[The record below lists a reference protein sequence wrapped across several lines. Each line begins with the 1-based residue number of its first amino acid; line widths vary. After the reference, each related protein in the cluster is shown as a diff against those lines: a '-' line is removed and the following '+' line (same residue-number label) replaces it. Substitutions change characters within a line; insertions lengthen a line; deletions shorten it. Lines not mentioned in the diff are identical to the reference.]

1 MPYVYTKFFK
11 HFLLVMLYIV
21 AFADANAQYKSED
34 LLIDQLVTNLRGKD
48 ATGYTNQFAPFDTM
62 WRVANQLV
70 PSSEPETKRLAN
82 IKSHP
87 EKLQQFDPK
96 TNPAIEQ
103 QFKVVLQKGTDS
115 GIHWSEII
123 MMRYE
128 LEKMMLS
135 KEMVGFEKVA
145 PVRLQG
151 YLYLMDNLTSK
162 VYMVALRNV
171 FSLNNKIYG
180 GEVVNVLEAQ
190 NVDEF
195 HDKLASERKI
205 EKQRLLAEM
214 YGTPDESPDSSL
226 AQNTTK
232 NESGV
237 GSEEGEDE
245 GKKKILKRVLDRKLY
260 VGKLDDEIR
269 IELYLRSLQGAC
281 PEPVCGWEAIY
292 KFGDNEEYIKL
303 EVTKKPDG
311 KWHFL
316 EDSEEG
322 AMELVLN
329 GSSFTGQWI
338 SPQDKTEYEVKMEER
353 VEVKTK
359 KLYALDEMIES
370 L

>member
-1 MPYVYTKFFK
+1 V
-11 HFLLVMLYIV
+11 LCVI
-21 AFADANAQYKSED
+21 AFADVKAQFKSED
-34 LLIDQLVTNLRGKD
+34 LLVDRLVANLRSKD
-48 ATGYTNQFAPFDTM
+48 VVSYANQFAPFDTM
-62 WRVANQLV
+62 WRIATQLV
-70 PSSEPETKRLAN
+70 PASEPEAKRLAN

-87 EKLQQFDPK
+87 ERLRQFDPK
-96 TNPAIEQ
+96 INSAIEQ
-103 QFKVVLQKGTDS
+103 QFKIVLQKGTDS
-115 GIHWSEII
+115 GIHWSEVV

-151 YLYLMDNLTSK
+151 YIYLMDNLSSK
-162 VYMVALRNV
+162 IYMVAVRNI
-171 FSLNNKIYG
+171 FGLDNKIYG

-195 HDKLASERKI
+195 HDKLAAERKV

-214 YGTPDESPDSSL
+214 YGSPDEGSDSAV
-226 AQNTTK
+226 AQNKTK

-237 GSEEGEDE
+237 GDEEDE
-245 GKKKILKRVLDRKLY
+245 ESDKKKVLKRVLDRKLY

-303 EVTKKPDG
+303 EVTRKPDG

-353 VEVKTK
+353 VEVKPK
-359 KLYALDEMIES
+359 KLYALDEMIEG